1 MIAVF
6 AHQAQ
11 AIEAGHHQ
19 ILQDHRRLD
28 PHRLGDGLLRVGAEV
43 EVDVFLIRQPTAH
56 RFADHRLIIHQ
67 QHHGGVLVGFNVVD
81 L

>member
-11 AIEAGHHQ
+11 AVETGHDQ
-19 ILQDHRRLD
+19 VLQDHRRLD
-28 PHRLGDGLLRVGAEV
+28 PDRLRNRLMRVGAEV
-43 EVDVFLIRQPTAH
+43 EVDVFFIRQPAAH
-56 RFADHRLIIHQ
+56 RFADHGLIVHQ
-67 QHHGGVLVGFNVVD
+67 QHHGGVFVGFEAVE